1 MTESQKNLISLLNL
15 ECGGQIPENM
25 DFKAVLNEAF
35 KQSVLL
41 MVYDKLNET
50 NAPFLESAPKLT
62 ELVYSLINKNTR
74 ANKAQKE
81 LVDLL
86 ENEGFEYVILKGEA
100 SARYYPNPSLRSL
113 GDVDFLI
120 KPKDKNDI
128 DELLKQNGYT
138 SSLEDHIC
146 HVVYKKGKK
155 HLEMHFEV
163 AGIPNGEKGD
173 RVREFLKETVDR
185 PIIRENDYGGFY
197 APAHRNHAVIL
208 LLHMQHH
215 MLSEGIGLR
224 HLLDWGYF
232 VNETAQLPFWEESVN
247 PFLKE
252 IGLFTYACVMTKTC
266 SIFFGTVCPNWAKN
280 TPDDVCEGIMED
292 ILSGGNFGKK
302 DSVRKAS
309 GLMVSNRGKD
319 GTKHKKSYYLLK
331 TLTASVHETHPV
343 TQKHKILF
351 PVFFVYKAARHVVLI
366 ALGKRI
372 SFSKSIPQATK
383 RKQLYDKLH
392 IFEVE

>member
-1 MTESQKNLISLLNL
+1 MTDSQKNLIVLLNL
-15 ECGGQIPENM
+15 NFNGQMPENI
-25 DFKAVLNEAF
+25 DFKAVVNEAF

-41 MVYDKLNET
+41 MVYDKFNDT
-50 NAPFLESAPKLT
+50 NAPFLENAPKLQ
-62 ELVYSLINKNTR
+62 EVVYSLMTKNNR
-74 ANKAQKE
+74 ANKAQQE
-81 LVDLL
+81 LANML
-86 ENEGFEYVILKGEA
+86 ENEGFEYVIIKGEA
-100 SARYYPNPSLRSL
+100 AARYYPNPSLRSL

-120 KPKDKNDI
+120 NPKDKEKI
-128 DELLKQNGYT
+128 DALLKQNGF
-138 SSLEDHIC
+138 SSSHEDHIC

-163 AGIPNGEKGD
+163 AGIPNGEKGEK
-173 RVREFLKETVDR
+173 VREFLKETVDR
-185 PIIRENDYGGFY
+185 PIIRETEYGRFS
-197 APAHRNHAVIL
+197 APDHQHHAVIL

-266 SIFFGTVCPNWAKN
+266 SIFFGSACPNWVKDAPN
-280 TPDDVCEGIMED
+280 DVCEEILED

-302 DSVRKAS
+302 DTVRKAS

-319 GTKHKKSYYLLK
+319 GTTHKKSYYLLK
-331 TLTASVHETHPV
+331 TLSASVHETHPV
-343 TQKHKILF
+343 TKKHKILF
-351 PVFFVYKAARHVVLI
+351 PVFFVYKAARHLVLI
-366 ALGKRI
+366 ALGKRV

-392 IFEVE
+392 IFEEK